1 MKLKSLYIEN
11 YKKFQPN
18 ITLDFEK
25 EINVLIGINGS
36 GKSSIFEAIA
46 LIFSRVKLY
55 CEGNKKL
62 VERDDFNF
70 KITYSFIDNN
80 IVSETSTTQD
90 SNTSIKLIELAS
102 TFESGLQ
109 YSMAVDGEIVKDKE
123 TILYHLPDN
132 VVFYYAGYSDALKNI
147 VATIEDKQ
155 ATELY
160 GIKDNNVVKLQSLLK
175 KQIIYIK
182 EQHYPLLFL
191 LNYLKGNKTKLPL
204 SEDEFTVETV
214 SLTIKKPDDFGN
226 NKPQELYNLTGLLRS
241 YLDEILRQ
249 SFSGGIDEDL
259 DTGKP
264 FIMVEYHQSLLEA
277 IHNIGVWS
285 DDYHFNNDG
294 YLLYHIFNLLF
305 EVGILESLNVY
316 IKLNG
321 DDVSFDVKQLSEG
334 EQQIITVS
342 AIKEYLLKGN
352 ALLVLDEPDAFLHP
366 QRQRE
371 LVPYLHELLG
381 NDSYNQVV
389 LATHSPNLLNTANCE
404 YVNVISLE
412 DGKVV
417 DYHPKFYGRS
427 ITSVNYNLMGVE
439 ERPIEIKKQF
449 EELFKA
455 IESEEVEEAKKL
467 YNNLVEI
474 LNGTDDEDLIQAK
487 VEIEFLEGLDGND

>member
-1 MKLKSLYIEN
+1 MKVISLYIEN

-25 EINVLIGINGS
+25 EINVMIGINGS

-55 CEGNKKL
+55 CEGDKKF

-80 IVSETSTTQD
+80 VVSETSTTQD

-102 TFESGLQ
+102 TFDSGLQ

-123 TILYHLPDN
+123 TMLYHLPDN
-132 VVFYYAGYSDALKNI
+132 VVFYYAGYSDGLKNI
-147 VATIEDKQ
+147 VSTIEEKQ
-155 ATELY
+155 AKELY
-160 GIKDNNVVKLQSLLK
+160 GIKDDNVVKLQSLLK

-182 EQHYPLLFL
+182 EQHYPVLFL

-204 SEDEFTVETV
+204 SEDEFTVTNV
-214 SLTIKKPDDFGN
+214 SLTIKR
-226 NKPQELYNLTGLLRS
+226 PQTFRSDNHENLYNLTGFLRT
-241 YLDEILRQ
+241 YLTEILRL
-249 SFSGGIDEDL
+249 SYSGKVEVDM
-259 DTGKP
+259 DTEKP
-264 FIMVEYHQSLLEA
+264 FIPIEFHNSLLDA
-277 IHNIGVWS
+277 IHNIGVWP

-294 YLLYHIFNLLF
+294 YLMYHIFNLLF

-316 IKLNG
+316 VKLNG
-321 DDVSFDVKQLSEG
+321 DEVNFDIKQLSEG

-371 LVPYLHELLG
+371 LVPYLHNLLG
-381 NDSYNQVV
+381 NNSYNQVL
-389 LATHSPNLLNTANCE
+389 LATHSPNLLNTANSK
-404 YVNVISLE
+404 YVNVIGI
-412 DGKVV
+412 DNGKIVK
-417 DYHPKFYGRS
+417 DTLNFYGRS
-427 ITSVNYNLMGVE
+427 IASVNYNLMGVK
-439 ERPIEIKKQF
+439 ERPDEVKKQI
-449 EELFKA
+449 EELYKK
-455 IESEEVEEAKKL
+455 IELEKFEDAKKIYTVL
-467 YNNLVEI
+467 LKLLGE
-474 LNGTDDEDLIQAK
+474 GDEDLIQAK
-487 VEIEFLEGLDGND
+487 VELDFLSGIND

>member
-1 MKLKSLYIEN
+1 MKLISLYIEN
-11 YKKFQPN
+11 YKKFQPS

-55 CEGNKKL
+55 CEGNKKF

-80 IVSETSTTQD
+80 VVSETSTTQE

-109 YSMAVDGEIVKDKE
+109 YSMAVDGEVVKDKE
-123 TILYHLPDN
+123 TILHHLPDN

-147 VATIEDKQ
+147 VAKIEDKQ
-155 ATELY
+155 AKELY

-182 EQHYPLLFL
+182 EQHYPVLFL
-191 LNYLKGNKTKLPL
+191 LNYLKGNQNKLPL

-277 IHNIGVWS
+277 IHNIGVWP

-342 AIKEYLLKGN
+342 SIKEYLLKGN

-371 LVPYLHELLG
+371 LVPYLHDLLG

-389 LATHSPNLLNTANCE
+389 LATHSPNLLNTANSD
-404 YVNVISLE
+404 YVNVIGI
-412 DGKVV
+412 DNGKIVK
-417 DYHPKFYGRS
+417 DTLNFYGRS
-427 ITSVNYNLMGVE
+427 IASVNYNLMGVK
-439 ERPIEIKKQF
+439 ERPEVVKKQIEELYKKIELENF
-449 EELFKA
+449 EEAEKIYAEL
-455 IESEEVEEAKKL
+455 VKL
-467 YNNLVEI
+467 L
-474 LNGTDDEDLIQAK
+474 GRDDEDLIQAK
-487 VEIEFLEGLDGND
+487 VELDFLSEAND

>member
-11 YKKFQPN
+11 YKKFQPS

-55 CEGNKKL
+55 CEGNKKFI
-62 VERDDFNF
+62 ERDDFHF

-80 IVSETSTTQD
+80 VVSETSTTQG

-109 YSMAVDGEIVKDKE
+109 YSMSVDGEIVKNKE
-123 TILYHLPDN
+123 TMLYHLPDN
-132 VVFYYAGYSDALKNI
+132 VVFYYAGYSDGLKNI
-147 VATIEDKQ
+147 VANIEDKQ
-155 ATELY
+155 ANELY
-160 GIKDNNVVKLQSLLK
+160 GIKDDNVVKLQGLLK

-182 EQHYPLLFL
+182 EQHYPILFL
-191 LNYLKGNKTKLPL
+191 LNYLKGNKSKLPL
-204 SEDEFTVETV
+204 SEDDFTVTNL
-214 SLTIKKPDDFGN
+214 SLTLKR
-226 NKPQELYNLTGLLRS
+226 PQTFRSDNYENLYNLTGFLRT
-241 YLDEILRQ
+241 YLNEILRL
-249 SFSGGIDEDL
+249 SYSGTVEVDIK
-259 DTGKP
+259 TKKP
-264 FIMVEYHQSLLEA
+264 FIPIEFHNTLLDA
-277 IHNIGVWS
+277 IHNIGVWP

-316 IKLNG
+316 IRLND

-371 LVPYLHELLG
+371 LIPYLHDLLG
-381 NDSYNQVV
+381 NNSYNQVV
-389 LATHSPNLLNTANCE
+389 LATHSPNLLNNANSE
-404 YVNVISLE
+404 YVNVIGI
-412 DGKVV
+412 DNGKIVK
-417 DYHPKFYGRS
+417 DTLNFYGRS
-427 ITSVNYNLMGVE
+427 IASVNYNLMGVK
-439 ERPIEIKKQF
+439 ERPEVVKKQI
-449 EELFKA
+449 EELYKK
-455 IESEEVEEAKKL
+455 IELENFEEAKEIYAELVKL
-467 YNNLVEI
+467 L
-474 LNGTDDEDLIQAK
+474 GRDDEDLIQAK
-487 VEIEFLEGLDGND
+487 VELDFLSGADD

>member
-1 MKLKSLYIEN
+1 MKLISLYIEN
-11 YKKFQPN
+11 YKKFQPS

-55 CEGNKKL
+55 CEGNKKF

-80 IVSETSTTQD
+80 VVSETSTTQE

-109 YSMAVDGEIVKDKE
+109 YSMAVDGEVVKDKE
-123 TILYHLPDN
+123 TILHHLPDN

-147 VATIEDKQ
+147 VSTIEDKQ

-182 EQHYPLLFL
+182 EQHYPVLFL
-191 LNYLKGNKTKLPL
+191 LNHLKGDKSKLPL
-204 SEDEFTVETV
+204 SADEFTVSNV
-214 SLTIKKPDDFGN
+214 SLTIKKPDSFSS
-226 NKPQELYNLTGLLRS
+226 NKHEDLYNLSGFLRT
-241 YLDEILRQ
+241 YLDEILRL
-249 SFSGGIDEDL
+249 SYSGTVEVDIDTE
-259 DTGKP
+259 KP
-264 FIMVEYHQSLLEA
+264 FIPIEFHNSLLEA
-277 IHNIGVWS
+277 IHNIGVWP

-294 YLLYHIFNLLF
+294 YLMYHIFNLLF

-321 DDVSFDVKQLSEG
+321 DEVSFDIKQLSEG

-352 ALLVLDEPDAFLHP
+352 GLLILDEPDAFLHP

-371 LVPYLHELLG
+371 LVPYLHDLLG
-381 NDSYNQVV
+381 NNTYSQVL
-389 LATHSPNLLNTANCE
+389 LATHSPNLLNNANNE
-404 YVNVISLE
+404 YVNVVGI
-412 DGKVV
+412 DNGKIVK
-417 DYHPKFYGRS
+417 DTLNFYGRS
-427 ITSVNYNLMGVE
+427 IASVNYNLMGVK
-439 ERPIEIKKQF
+439 ERPELIKKQI
-449 EELFKA
+449 EELYKK
-455 IESEEVEEAKKL
+455 IEIEKFEEAKEIYAELVKL
-467 YNNLVEI
+467 L
-474 LNGTDDEDLIQAK
+474 GDDDEDLIQAK
-487 VEIEFLEGLDGND
+487 VELDFLSGAND